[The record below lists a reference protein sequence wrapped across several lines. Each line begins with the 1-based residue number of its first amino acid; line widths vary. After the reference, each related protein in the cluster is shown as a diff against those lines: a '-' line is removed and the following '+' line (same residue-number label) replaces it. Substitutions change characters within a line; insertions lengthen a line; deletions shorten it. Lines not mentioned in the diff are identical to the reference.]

1 MKYLFFFIALF
12 VYSSLYGLSCQDII
26 MEDNMINSI
35 EVYHTKYDSLS
46 NIDIMPK
53 DKLDDITKYIG
64 QEIIFLK
71 RDSSDESL
79 PIAYINF
86 EIPQKIKVASDTI
99 WIKRRKR
106 VKPKDYKVSDV
117 YSNKYSA
124 RYFKN
129 AFITYCGAE
138 PIECSF
144 HDNITKYYDNEYM
157 DNVNRNSGY
166 YTPYE
171 EIEGKVFKILDIS
184 KYSQGSVESIY
195 AARFTLQTNNGDSIY
210 WYAKA
215 PSSYPCNSI
224 FYPVVIKGYLDKLKN
239 IYLDKEFYING
250 SKFKCV
256 DLIFFGKR
264 KQYQIPHLVFKN
276 DAETMFVKIGSYPSL
291 FSYKKDES
299 FNNPDLHYLSIIEP
313 EKYEYELK
321 KEIERKENDRKE
333 EERKRIEYNNNLIK
347 KFGKYYAKL
356 ILSNKVQ
363 IGMTKEMV
371 RESWGDPDDI
381 NRTIGSFGVHEQWCY
396 GYQYLYF
403 EDGKLTVMQD

>member
-1 MKYLFFFIALF
+1 M
-12 VYSSLYGLSCQDII
+12 
-26 MEDNMINSI
+26 
-35 EVYHTKYDSLS
+35 
-46 NIDIMPK
+46 
-53 DKLDDITKYIG
+53 
-64 QEIIFLK
+64 
-71 RDSSDESL
+71 
-79 PIAYINF
+79 
-86 EIPQKIKVASDTI
+86 
-99 WIKRRKR
+99 
-106 VKPKDYKVSDV
+106 SDV

-250 SKFKCV
+250 SIFKCV
-256 DLIFFGKR
+256 DLIFFGK
-264 KQYQIPHLVFKN
+264 
-276 DAETMFVKIGSYPSL
+276 E
-291 FSYKKDES
+291 
-299 FNNPDLHYLSIIEP
+299 NNT
-313 EKYEYELK
+313 
-321 KEIERKENDRKE
+321 
-333 EERKRIEYNNNLIK
+333 
-347 KFGKYYAKL
+347 KFH
-356 ILSNKVQ
+356 I
-363 IGMTKEMV
+363 
-371 RESWGDPDDI
+371 
-381 NRTIGSFGVHEQWCY
+381 
-396 GYQYLYF
+396 
-403 EDGKLTVMQD
+403 